1 MYQLG
6 SFLKCSICFFSG
18 INALGIRTS
27 EVELALVEGVDVG
40 EGGVD

>member
-6 SFLKCSICFFSG
+6 SWEVKYLFFSG

-27 EVELALVEGVDVG
+27 KVELALIERVDVG

>member
-6 SFLKCSICFFSG
+6 SFEVQYLFFSG
-18 INALGIRTS
+18 INALGVRTS
-27 EVELALVEGVDVG
+27 EVELALVERVDVG